1 MSTTIP
7 TEISTFAARVRAQLA
22 DLPGDELEELTEGLE
37 ADLAEAYAED
47 LARELPDPVAYAAEL
62 RAAAGLP
69 PKEDRHSGLAGV
81 LVSLRQGVSET
92 WRDVTLALRRNPVG
106 RGVLDFVS
114 VLQPVWWVTRA
125 WLATWLVSAFFGWES
140 GFAPTTLGT
149 WILLAAFV
157 TVSVQWGRGLWGAPR
172 IGPLLVLGNVVA
184 AVALLPVVAIA
195 QSWESATYDAAY
207 VDQGFTEPDLTG
219 LQQDGE
225 AVTNIFAYD
234 ALGRP
239 LRDVQLFTSEG
250 DPLRTSVVGGNGCTD
265 AACASTSFWSPAVLG
280 DGRVAWNVYPMRMLL
295 ADDGLGVA
303 DGAQPRV
310 VPLPFEKAS
319 VVDRKASMRTSALAS
334 VFEAAGFQVPSALP
348 AGPSDPAP

>member
-7 TEISTFAARVRAQLA
+7 TEISAFAARVRAQLA
-22 DLPGDELEELTEGLE
+22 DLPADELEELTEGLE

-69 PKEDRHSGLAGV
+69 LKEDQRSGLAGG
-81 LVSLRQGVSET
+81 LDSLRQGASET
-92 WRDVTLALRRNPVG
+92 WRDVTLALRRSPVG
-106 RGVLDFVS
+106 RGVLDFLS

-184 AVALLPVVAIA
+184 AVALLPVVATA
-195 QSWESATYDAAY
+195 QSWETSTYEMAY
-207 VDQGFTEPDLTG
+207 IGSGDPAGISL
-219 LQQDGE
+219 DGSS
-225 AVTNIFAYD
+225 VTNIYPYD
-234 ALGRP
+234 AQGRP
-239 LRDVQLFTSEG
+239 LSGVQLF
-250 DPLRTSVVGGNGCTD
+250 DQ
-265 AACASTSFWSPAVLG
+265 
-280 DGRVAWNVYPMRMLL
+280 DGRALAPALNAERDECANDCVDGIAADGTAWAPATLETGQDVMNVYPL
-295 ADDGLGVA
+295 
-303 DGAQPRV
+303 
-310 VPLPFEKAS
+310 S
-319 VVDRKASMRTSALAS
+319 VVQHLVDEIGSASSAVVGEAKVPEAPFLKVPALAPAP
-334 VFEAAGFQVPSALP
+334 EASASPSA
-348 AGPSDPAP
+348 APSTASTDAPD